1 MYGVISYF
9 NYRKDVS
16 FNILKTFKELK
27 NAEEYALQMAEEE
40 YGEEN
45 VVEGVNEE
53 WVYINSEILGYTKG
67 DGYSKWVYTV
77 IYIPDPDN

>member
-27 NAEEYALQMAEEE
+27 NAEEYALQMAEED

-67 DGYSKWVYTV
+67 NGYCEWVYTV
-77 IYIPDPDN
+77 IYIPDPEN